1 MVQVLPEGV
10 GGAGHRRGDRVGR
23 GEPGAAEN
31 WRSLMEAARE
41 GDS

>member
-10 GGAGHRRGDRVGR
+10 GGAGHRRGNGVRS

-31 WRSLMEAARE
+31 WRSLREAAGE
-41 GDS
+41 GDN